1 MTSVAMEKQNQVQLK
16 IVEVFGC
23 ARQEGNRKKTKIEKK
38 SIETTFWKLEENYE
52 INGGKHFVQNYKT

>member
-1 MTSVAMEKQNQVQLK
+1 MKNLHKTLYCILILAKTTKMTSVAMEKQNQVQLK

-38 SIETTFWKLEENYE
+38 SIETTF
-52 INGGKHFVQNYKT
+52 